1 MDATGS
7 TAMMIACRHGTQA
20 HAREM
25 VRLLASTGAQDPSLH
40 TCVAPVFQVYCQLPA
55 CMRRY
60 IPRHSTKNGIPHLP
74 PPPPQYKIH
83 TQEVCVRAA
92 ALIVVFGAAGD
103 APLIGEKS
111 QMRRA
116 TIAQHVISAVRRHEQ
131 DLLEN
136 LLEAS
141 GKDMTY
147 VSQARDFDGRTGLHA
162 AVHERNS
169 RVRR

>member
-1 MDATGS
+1 MCCSCFSGLLSTSCMHASVYTATQHKKWNS
-7 TAMMIACRHGTQA
+7 T
-20 HAREM
+20 
-25 VRLLASTGAQDPSLH
+25 
-40 TCVAPVFQVYCQLPA
+40 PA
-55 CMRRY
+55 
-60 IPRHSTKNGIPHLP
+60 

-103 APLIGEKS
+103 APLSGEKS

>member
-1 MDATGS
+1 
-7 TAMMIACRHGTQA
+7 
-20 HAREM
+20 
-25 VRLLASTGAQDPSLH
+25 
-40 TCVAPVFQVYCQLPA
+40 
-55 CMRRY
+55 
-60 IPRHSTKNGIPHLP
+60 
-74 PPPPQYKIH
+74 
-83 TQEVCVRAA
+83 
-92 ALIVVFGAAGD
+92 
-103 APLIGEKS
+103 
-111 QMRRA
+111 MRRA